1 MLKSRKILV
10 LGGTGAMGTHIVDLL
25 SRQGYEVVV
34 TSRSRSD
41 ILGHVRYL
49 QGDAHDPYFLNPIL
63 ASEQWSAIIDFMVYS
78 TDAFKARAQSLLD
91 ATAQYVFIS
100 SSRVYAQ
107 SSAPLTEDS
116 PRLLDV
122 STDQTY
128 LTTDE
133 YALTKA
139 RQENILFDSGRRNWT
154 IIRPYITFSRERL
167 QLGVLE
173 KEDWLFRAL
182 HSRTIVFSKDINDR
196 LTTLTYGEDV
206 AKGMIAIIGEDKA
219 LGEAFHITSST
230 ALRWSEV
237 LDTYCRTLA
246 THNNTAPKVLLADL
260 ATFLDLHPAKYQITY
275 DRLYDRI
282 FDNTKISRFFD
293 TRQFKDATQSL
304 QSCLDA
310 FLEKPRFL
318 QVNAKHEA
326 LKDLVTN
333 ERTPLGQ
340 LPSLKQKIRYI
351 ATRLIDNSSI

>member
-1 MLKSRKILV
+1 MIPRKILV
-10 LGGTGAMGTHIVDLL
+10 LGGTGAMGTHLVALL
-25 SRQGYEVVV
+25 SQQGYEVVV

-41 ILGHVRYL
+41 TFGQVRYL
-49 QGDAHDPYFLNPIL
+49 QGDAHDPRFLNPIL

-78 TDAFKARAQSLLD
+78 TAAFEARAQSLLD
-91 ATAQYVFIS
+91 ATAQYIFLS
-100 SSRVYAQ
+100 SARVYAQ
-107 SSAPLTEDS
+107 SSTPLTEES

-128 LTTDE
+128 LATDE

-139 RQENILFDSGRRNWT
+139 RQENVLFASGRSNWT

-182 HSRTIVFSKDINDR
+182 NGRTIVFSKEINDR

-206 AKGMIAIIGEDKA
+206 AKGIMAIIGEAKA
-219 LGEAFHITSST
+219 FGEAFHITNPT
-230 ALRWSEV
+230 PLRWTVV

-246 THNNTAPKVLLADL
+246 THNNAAPQVVLADL
-260 ATFLDLHPAKYQITY
+260 ATFMKAHPAKYQITY
-275 DRLYDRI
+275 DRLYDRV
-282 FDNTKISRFFD
+282 FENTKINRFID
-293 TRQFKDATQSL
+293 TRQFKDPLQSL

-310 FLEKPRFL
+310 FLAKPRFL
-318 QVNAKHEA
+318 RVSAKHEA
-326 LKDLVTN
+326 LKDLATH

-340 LPSLKQKIRYI
+340 LPSLKQKVRYI
-351 ATRLIDNSSI
+351 ATRLLDSSSI